1 MSNSDE
7 QFQLRISIKSTE
19 GIPVVAL
26 DGECDAFTAS
36 FAHAAMDSLI
46 SDGYRGI
53 IVDINKLVFL
63 DVAGFHALDD
73 CCRRMSEAGGKLLLV
88 NPGEEVEDIYNI
100 LRDTESC
107 AVVKSVAE
115 AMAMLASPNGA

>member
-1 MSNSDE
+1 MVNTDE
-7 QFQLRISIKSTE
+7 QFQLTISIKSAD
-19 GIPVVAL
+19 GIPHVAL
-26 DGECDAFTAS
+26 AGECDAFTAS

-46 SDGYRGI
+46 SEGYKGI

-73 CCRRMSEAGGKLLLV
+73 CCRHMSEIGGKLLLV

-107 AVVKSVAE
+107 AIVKSVDKAK
-115 AMAMLASPNGA
+115 AMLASPGGD